1 MNILKQNFFELF
13 GIPISIEVNH
23 IELDKKYKILQ
34 QQFHPDNFSNSTNNE
49 KRVALQISSQ
59 INDGYI
65 ILSNLISRIEYIL
78 KINNFV
84 QDESKTIQD
93 VEFLSKQIELN
104 EFLESIDNNN
114 TDVDNLNKHKS
125 EINNFINE
133 LTNIVNSNI
142 ESKNFF
148 DAWSNLA
155 KIKFYNNHLNQIE
168 RYILS

>member
-13 GIPISIEVNH
+13 GIPVSIEVNH

-78 KINNFV
+78 KINNFI

-93 VEFLSKQIELN
+93 SKFLSKQIELS
-104 EFLESIDNNN
+104 EFLESIDYSNVN
-114 TDVDNLNKHKS
+114 NLNSHKL

-133 LTNIVNSNI
+133 LTNIINSNI
-142 ESKNFF
+142 IDKNFSE
-148 DAWSNLA
+148 AWINLS

-168 RYILS
+168 RHSLS

>member
-78 KINNFV
+78 KINNFI

-93 VEFLSKQIELN
+93 SKFLSKQIELS
-104 EFLESIDNNN
+104 EFLESIDYSNVN
-114 TDVDNLNKHKS
+114 NLNNHKL

-133 LTNIVNSNI
+133 LTNIISSNI
-142 ESKNFF
+142 IDKNFSE
-148 DAWSNLA
+148 AWVNLS

-168 RYILS
+168 RHSLS